1 MIAPEN
7 ENEEINSEQDE
18 TTAQH
23 ADINSE
29 AMPADD
35 GFKTG
40 NKSNGLTWENPMDEQ
55 SFEKED
61 NEE

>member
-1 MIAPEN
+1 MITPEN
-7 ENEEINSEQDE
+7 DNEEINENQDE

-40 NKSNGLTWENPMDEQ
+40 KKSNGLTWEAPLDEQ
-55 SFEKED
+55 SFEKEE
-61 NEE
+61 NED